1 MSRLSRPASSPN
13 PRTQRQRGGV
23 LLEALVAILVLGI
36 AVTGM
41 LGVVVRTLA
50 ETQTGVRRAQAV
62 RLIEDFAE
70 RVRSRPDAVQ
80 VLPDYVRPWDRSPT
94 PVKDCKLAA
103 GCNPSELVLW
113 DADGWKSVVER
124 TLPGGEA
131 TIFLSAA
138 ETTPGERRQLGVM
151 VAWQNNEREK
161 GAATT
166 YDDPFAMDPTAASAV
181 ICPPRRICHLV
192 YVQP

>member
-1 MSRLSRPASSPN
+1 MSRLSRPASSPS

-23 LLEALVAILVLGI
+23 LLESLVAILVLGI

-41 LGVVVRTLA
+41 LHVVVRTLA

-70 RVRSRPDAVQ
+70 RVRSRPDAVR
-80 VLPDYVRPWDRSPT
+80 VLPEYVRPWDSIREPA
-94 PVKDCKLAA
+94 PDCKAVG
-103 GCNPSELVLW
+103 GCNPSELVAW
-113 DADGWKSVVER
+113 DADGWKFLVSK
-124 TLPGGEA
+124 TLPKGDA
-131 TIFLSAA
+131 TIFLSAD
-138 ETTPGERRQLGVM
+138 EVTPGERRQLGVM

-166 YDDPFAMDPTAASAV
+166 YDDPFVMDPTAASAV
-181 ICPPRRICHLV
+181 ICPARRICHLV